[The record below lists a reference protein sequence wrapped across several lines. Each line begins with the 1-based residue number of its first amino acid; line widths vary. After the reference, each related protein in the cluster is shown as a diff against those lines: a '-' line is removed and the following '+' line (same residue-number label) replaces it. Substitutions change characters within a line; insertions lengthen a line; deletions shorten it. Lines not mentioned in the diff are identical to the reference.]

1 MRAILIS
8 IRPKWVEKI
17 IRGEKTLEVRKTRP
31 KLETPFKCYIYCTEA
46 KKRLVTILKD
56 GDENYGEIYHG
67 KPVFI
72 KVEDGSVCDMWG
84 KRQKIVGEFVCDR
97 IDRVLWDGEYGA
109 GYDCSDDDV
118 AAACLTREE
127 LDAYGKHRPLYLWH
141 ISDLKLYS
149 EPKELSELC
158 FPPELYCEKGLCGRC
173 PYDQSPNEYGE
184 YSFDC
189 EWKKPIT
196 RPPQSWCYVEG

>member
-1 MRAILIS
+1 MKAVLIS

-17 IRGEKTLEVRKTRP
+17 TRGEKTLEVRKTRP

-56 GDENYGEIYHG
+56 GDENYGEIHHG

-72 KVEDGSVCDMWG
+72 KVEEGSVCDMWG
-84 KRQKIVGEFVCDR
+84 KRQKIVGEFVCDM
-97 IDRVLWDGEYGA
+97 ILPVTVECSSPADLGA
-109 GYDCSDDDV
+109 GLEV
-118 AAACLTREE
+118 PGTCLTDREI
-127 LDAYGKHRPLYLWH
+127 LDYLGNGKQGYLWH
-141 ISDLKLYS
+141 ISGLKLYD
-149 EPKELSELC
+149 EPKELSEFC

-189 EWKKPIT
+189 EWKRPIT

>member
-1 MRAILIS
+1 MRAVLIS

-17 IRGEKTLEVRKTRP
+17 TRGEKTLEVRKTRP
-31 KLETPFKCYIYCTEA
+31 KLKTPFKCYIYCTEA

-72 KVEDGSVCDMWG
+72 KVEDGSVCDMWE

-97 IDRVLWDGEYGA
+97 IDRILWDGEYGMS
-109 GYDCSDDDV
+109 YDCSDDEV
-118 AAACLTREE
+118 VAACLTREE
-127 LDAYGKHRPLYLWH
+127 LDAYGKGKPLYGWN
-141 ISDLKLYS
+141 ITELKIYS
-149 EPKELSELC
+149 NPKELSEFC